1 VLCECITGICL
12 LAIGGH
18 LAVVYD
24 GAAYIFLLAYLGLI
38 STCRF
43 VIKNDASV
51 KSVSNAV
58 SRPFS
63 LGRFSQGPFSLLLV
77 GLQVCNYVDI
87 IRW

>member
-1 VLCECITGICL
+1 VSASQRKCL

-38 STCRF
+38 SPCRF

-77 GLQVCNYVDI
+77 AMLLVGLQLCRYH
-87 IRW
+87 